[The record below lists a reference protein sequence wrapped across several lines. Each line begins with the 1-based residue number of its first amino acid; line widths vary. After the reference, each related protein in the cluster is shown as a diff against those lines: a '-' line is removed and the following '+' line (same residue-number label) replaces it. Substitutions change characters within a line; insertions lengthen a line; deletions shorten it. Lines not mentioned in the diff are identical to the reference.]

1 MTDEPKVI
9 KEVEKSN
16 FNFLW
21 IYDSTSINLGHSEQT
36 RYTPQGI
43 DAIALDILKLS
54 ESDFIVCTFSSNVC
68 RIAYSLR
75 TAIKVISVANSLF
88 LWPLKLEVV
97 TLKVIM
103 THLIMK

>member
-1 MTDEPKVI
+1 MLVLTDEPKVI

-16 FNFLW
+16 FNFSW

-43 DAIALDILKLS
+43 DTIALDIMKLS
-54 ESDFIVCTFSSNVC
+54 ESEFIVCTFSSNVC

-75 TAIKVISVANSLF
+75 TANKVISVANY
-88 LWPLKLEVV
+88 
-97 TLKVIM
+97 I
-103 THLIMK
+103 I